1 MVVPCWHFNFV
12 LHLHFNNKQL
22 QLQLQLYLGLIVNFN
37 AFKSHLK
44 KYLS

>member
-22 QLQLQLYLGLIVNFN
+22 QLQLLKAFFN
-37 AFKSHLK
+37 EAV
-44 KYLS
+44 LS